1 MNMGRANQ
9 PSPKSARYAALA
21 CKIAAMDDPKPVTR
35 RVAISCGVVALV
47 AGLALCL
54 SLVAAAAYF
63 TLAG

>member
-1 MNMGRANQ
+1 
-9 PSPKSARYAALA
+9 
-21 CKIAAMDDPKPVTR
+21 MDEPEPLGR
-35 RVAISCGVVALV
+35 RVAISCGVIALV